1 MSPGDVM
8 IEVKDLERRFRKAI
22 ALKLINLEIK
32 RGELFGLV
40 GPDGSGKTTL
50 IQSMCAIL
58 DPSEGNITVDG
69 LDTVRDASKIT
80 SRIGYMSQ
88 AYSLYENLT
97 VDENLEF
104 FAKIRKVS
112 EDKYAERKKRLL
124 EFSGLS
130 PFLER
135 RTRHLSGGMQKKLA
149 LCCNLIHEPD
159 ILILDEPTLGVDPVS
174 RRQLWDIIR
183 DYHAQGKTIIIA
195 TSYMDEASRCQR
207 VVFLL
212 EGEVLACDVPKA
224 MGRRLE
230 DVFFTHVKK
239 WTPEQTVPFLR
250 KRGEDVLVEVEG
262 LVKRFGTFTA
272 VDGISFGVKRGAIFG
287 FVGPNGSGKTTTIK
301 ILCGILPPT
310 EGKVIIAGADVA
322 LRPEDVKGRIGYM
335 SQRFSLYLDLTVEE
349 NIEFFGRVYGLD
361 WDTLTKRKRWITE
374 MAGLVGKE
382 EVLTGQLSGGLRQ
395 RLALGCALLHHPD
408 IVFLDEPTSGVDPV
422 SRQAF
427 WEMIKTVA
435 DAGTTIFVTTHYLE
449 EAEKCNRVAFLNRG
463 RLLAI
468 EDPAEL
474 KASHGM
480 ASMEDIFVRM
490 VERANENTP
499 RTY

>member
-1 MSPGDVM
+1 
-8 IEVKDLERRFRKAI
+8 
-22 ALKLINLEIK
+22 
-32 RGELFGLV
+32 
-40 GPDGSGKTTL
+40 
-50 IQSMCAIL
+50 
-58 DPSEGNITVDG
+58 
-69 LDTVRDASKIT
+69 
-80 SRIGYMSQ
+80 
-88 AYSLYENLT
+88 
-97 VDENLEF
+97 
-104 FAKIRKVS
+104 
-112 EDKYAERKKRLL
+112 
-124 EFSGLS
+124 
-130 PFLER
+130 FLER

-395 RLALGCALLHHPD
+395 RLALGCALLHHP
-408 IVFLDEPTSGVDPV
+408 
-422 SRQAF
+422 
-427 WEMIKTVA
+427 
-435 DAGTTIFVTTHYLE
+435 
-449 EAEKCNRVAFLNRG
+449 
-463 RLLAI
+463 
-468 EDPAEL
+468 
-474 KASHGM
+474 
-480 ASMEDIFVRM
+480 
-490 VERANENTP
+490 
-499 RTY
+499 